1 VKPAPAPHPDRLRIH
16 GARQNNL
23 KNVSVEIPHDRVTVV
38 TGVSGSGKS
47 SLAFD
52 TIFAEGQW
60 RFIES
65 LSSYARLFLERIDR
79 PDVDLVEHIRPA
91 IALEQ
96 KNPVRTARSTV
107 GTATEL
113 TDYLR
118 LLYAKIGRV
127 HCPRCG
133 REAGAA
139 SPAGAAAELLAEAS
153 GSRALI
159 GFALPAPAP
168 DRLPELL
175 GRLSARGFA
184 RVKVGADVIPL
195 TPLPALD
202 LAGRDELVVV
212 LDRVTLR
219 PDAQTRLAGS
229 LEQAFREGAGRA
241 VVELLP
247 EGQPAETRRYGDR
260 FGCQACELPL
270 ERPQPLLF
278 SFNHPL
284 GACPECKGFG
294 NLLRYD
300 EARVIPDPAVSLADG
315 AVEPWRHPSGAWYQK
330 ELLRVARRRRIDVG
344 RPYAEL
350 PEAVR
355 RWVYEGD
362 EDFCGIKGF
371 FEEVEGYRYKLHVRV
386 FLSRYRSQVPCPAC
400 AGARLRPEALA
411 VRVAGRSIAE
421 VARLSIDD
429 LARWLE
435 GLPLTTW
442 EAEVARE
449 IIERLSAKVSFLR
462 RVGLGYLT
470 VDRQTRTLSGG
481 EAQRIA
487 LATQLGAQLVGTL
500 YVLDEPSI
508 GLHARDV
515 ARLAELCRE
524 LAHAGNT
531 VVVVEHDRTFI
542 EAADHCVELGPG
554 SGERG
559 GEVVFA
565 GPRAEFLR
573 DMRSLTA
580 RYLSGRETIPLPVA
594 RRDGDGRWLTLV
606 GAREHN
612 LKRLTVR
619 LPLLTLVCVT
629 GVSGSG
635 KSTLVHDTLYRA
647 VARAFKT
654 DFEAPGAYDALLGL
668 EHLRGVRLIDQ
679 EPIGR
684 TPRSNPVTYIKAFD
698 EIRRLFAALPRAK
711 ALGLGPGHFS
721 FNVPGGRCET
731 CQGDGFEKLEMYFF
745 EDVYVTCRECEGRRY
760 RPEVRQVLYQGRD
773 VSQVLQMTV
782 DEAVQFFAT
791 AASLTRRLRVLQ
803 DVGLGY
809 LRLGQ
814 PATTLSGGEAQ
825 RLKIAAELGA
835 RLGRDLLYILDEPTT
850 GLHLDDVRRLLGVL
864 QRLVD
869 AGNTVLVVEHHLD
882 VIKSADWIVD
892 LGPEGGEGGGELVAE
907 GPPEVVAQVAASYT
921 GKYLREVLRDTA
933 PARRGPEPA
942 ARTAGACTPALAPRA
957 DPAEHRPAR
966 RTRRADR

>member
-1 VKPAPAPHPDRLRIH
+1 MKPLPAPRPDWLRIH

-23 KNVSVEIPHDRVTVV
+23 KNVSVAIPHDRVTVV

-65 LSSYARLFLERIDR
+65 LSSYARMFLERIDR

-96 KNPVRTARSTV
+96 KNHVRTARSTV

-113 TDYLR
+113 ADYLR
-118 LLYAKIGRV
+118 LLFAKIGRV

-133 REAGAA
+133 R
-139 SPAGAAAELLAEAS
+139 PAGSAAPDRVADTLLAEAA
-153 GSRALI
+153 GARVLV
-159 GFALPAPAP
+159 GFPLPVPPA
-168 DRLPELL
+168 DRVGDLL
-175 GRLSARGFA
+175 ARLVARGFA
-184 RVKVGADVIPL
+184 RIQVGDDVVPL
-195 TPLPALD
+195 SPLPDLD
-202 LAGRDELVVV
+202 LAGRETIHVI
-212 LDRVTLR
+212 LDRLVLR
-219 PDAQTRLAGS
+219 PDTQTRLAGS
-229 LEQAFREGAGRA
+229 FEQAFREGGGRA
-241 VVELLP
+241 VVEIQRD
-247 EGQPAETRRYGDR
+247 GRPAEVRRLGEQ
-260 FGCQACELPL
+260 FGCQACGTTL

-284 GACPECKGFG
+284 GACSECKGFG

-300 EARVIPDPAVSLADG
+300 EGRVIPDPATSLAGG
-315 AVEPWRHPSGAWYQK
+315 AVEPWRHPSGEWYQK
-330 ELLRVARRRRIDVG
+330 ELLRVARRRKIDVH

-350 PEAVR
+350 PETVR
-355 RWVYEGD
+355 RWVYDGD
-362 EDFCGIKGF
+362 KDFCGIRGF

-400 AGARLRPEALA
+400 RGARLKPDALA
-411 VRVAGRSIAE
+411 VTVAGRSIAE
-421 VARLSIDD
+421 VAHLAIED
-429 LARWLE
+429 LGGWLAE
-435 GLPLTTW
+435 LPLTAW
-442 EAEVARE
+442 EAEVGRE
-449 IIERLSAKVSFLR
+449 VLDRLAAKVSFLR

-470 VDRQTRTLSGG
+470 VERQMRTLSGG

-515 ARLAELCRE
+515 TRLAELCRE

-542 EAADHCVELGPG
+542 EAADYCVELGPG

-559 GEVVFA
+559 GEIVLA
-565 GPRAEFLR
+565 APRDEFLR
-573 DMRSLTA
+573 DMRTLTA
-580 RYLSGRETIPLPVA
+580 RYLSGRESIPLPA
-594 RRDGDGRWLTLV
+594 GRREGDGRWLTVV

-612 LKRLTVR
+612 LRHVRARIPLGTLT
-619 LPLLTLVCVT
+619 CVT

-654 DFEAPGAYDALLGL
+654 SFEAPGAHDALLGL

-698 EIRRLFAALPRAK
+698 DVRRLFAGLPKAK
-711 ALGLGPGHFS
+711 TLGLGPGHFS

-760 RPEVRQVLYQGRD
+760 RPDVRQVAYQGRD
-773 VSQVLQMTV
+773 ISQVLQMTV
-782 DEAVQFFAT
+782 DEAIPFFAAT
-791 AASLTRRLRVLQ
+791 AGLARRLQVLQ

-825 RLKIAAELGA
+825 RLKIAAELGT
-835 RLGRDLLYILDEPTT
+835 RLGHDILYILDEPTT

-882 VIKSADWIVD
+882 VIKCADWILD
-892 LGPEGGEGGGELVAE
+892 LGPEGGDAGGELVAE
-907 GPPEVVAQVAASYT
+907 GPPETVAQVAASYT
-921 GKYLREVLRDTA
+921 GKYLQGFLEDG
-933 PARRGPEPA
+933 PASERR
-942 ARTAGACTPALAPRA
+942 APR
-957 DPAEHRPAR
+957 RAR
-966 RTRRADR
+966 G